1 MSGIIALII
10 LNEKMDNTMKTNKPL
25 EESGLFIK
33 GINETI
39 ENEAKKQRDR
49 FLTMLLGTFGVSSF
63 HF

>member
-1 MSGIIALII
+1 
-10 LNEKMDNTMKTNKPL
+10 MKTNKPL

-63 HF
+63 HFWTKYFGIAYSRNNLP

>member
-1 MSGIIALII
+1 
-10 LNEKMDNTMKTNKPL
+10 MKTNKPL

-39 ENEAKKQRDR
+39 ENEAKKKRDR